1 MRNILGAA
9 ALLSAAM
16 AAGCGGAAKPTPTA
30 PASPTT
36 TPTAAAPTATAAAPT
51 ATIAT
56 PTAAAV
62 STAGPPPPAP
72 AAATA
77 RATIAP
83 PPPPAATATPARPAA
98 QSRTL
103 VAHDVTFAPASLS
116 TAAGV
121 ALTITLDNQDAGV
134 QHDLVIF
141 NPQGAVAAE
150 TALTTGSAAAS
161 VTFTPGPGTY
171 AFKCSVHPQQ
181 MNGVLIVG

>member
-16 AAGCGGAAKPTPTA
+16 SAACGGGGAAKPT

-56 PTAAAV
+56 PTAV
-62 STAGPPPPAP
+62 STAGPPPPVPAP
-72 AAATA
+72 ATA

-83 PPPPAATATPARPAA
+83 PPPPVATATPARPAA

-116 TAAGV
+116 AAAGV

-150 TALTTGSAAAS
+150 TALTTGPAAAS